1 MMHVGAKEAWQ
12 GISQG
17 VQMTQIRIQDQVQN
31 ESDLNVEERRP
42 NWAGNSDQNSPE
54 RSSPNF

>member
-17 VQMTQIRIQDQVQN
+17 VQMTQICIQDQVQN
-31 ESDLNVEERRP
+31 ESDLNVEE
-42 NWAGNSDQNSPE
+42 
-54 RSSPNF
+54 